1 MFVNRSYRNC
11 DACRK
16 LEVVSYVRPA
26 IVNSSPCPYL
36 APNLALVFGL
46 ILCCSIFCYACM
58 FTFFVFI
65 SVFQYK
71 TKRLAGKYDSELT
84 YFVSGGT

>member
-26 IVNSSPCPYL
+26 IVNSSPELKCRKHS
-36 APNLALVFGL
+36 LV
-46 ILCCSIFCYACM
+46 M
-58 FTFFVFI
+58 F
-65 SVFQYK
+65 
-71 TKRLAGKYDSELT
+71 LYDAVNVVNCNFKAQLHETGSRSAVIYEEFKQVMVL
-84 YFVSGGT
+84 

>member
-26 IVNSSPCPYL
+26 IVNSSPGYQG
-36 APNLALVFGL
+36 NGL
-46 ILCCSIFCYACM
+46 S
-58 FTFFVFI
+58 
-65 SVFQYK
+65 
-71 TKRLAGKYDSELT
+71 AG
-84 YFVSGGT
+84 